1 MLEKE
6 RTSLPKIDFF
16 RHDASSKKSN
26 KSDLIE
32 SLTWVGIVGV
42 IFYFS
47 IHFMTPKET
56 IVHNIEKPVT
66 QQKISTQPSVKSKHT
81 IEDTAM
87 LIQTIS
93 NEISQKK
100 QDLELLNKY
109 QQYLLNQQKTISST
123 ELKDN
128 RILLQKNEIS
138 INKLE
143 KQIFNLNQQMIYPS
157 NVDKK
162 SQ

>member
-16 RHDASSKKSN
+16 RHDASSNKSN
-26 KSDLIE
+26 MFKSP
-32 SLTWVGIVGV
+32 TWVGIIGF
-42 IFYFS
+42 ILYFS
-47 IHFMTPKET
+47 IHFMIHKET
-56 IVHNIEKPVT
+56 IVHNIEKPFT
-66 QQKISTQPSVKSKHT
+66 QQKTSTQPSVKSKHT
-81 IEDTAM
+81 TQDAAM

-109 QQYLLNQQKTISST
+109 QQYLLSQQKTISST

-157 NVDKK
+157 HVDNK

>member
-16 RHDASSKKSN
+16 RHDASSNKSN
-26 KSDLIE
+26 TLK
-32 SLTWVGIVGV
+32 SLTWVGIVGFIV
-42 IFYFS
+42 YFS
-47 IHFMTPKET
+47 IHFMIPKET

-66 QQKISTQPSVKSKHT
+66 QQHISTQ
-81 IEDTAM
+81 DAAM

-109 QQYLLNQQKTISST
+109 QQYLLSQQKTISST

-157 NVDKK
+157 NVDLK

>member
-16 RHDASSKKSN
+16 RHDASSNKSN
-26 KSDLIE
+26 MFKSPTL
-32 SLTWVGIVGV
+32 VGIIGV
-42 IFYFS
+42 ILYFS
-47 IHFMTPKET
+47 IHFMTYKET
-56 IVHNIEKPVT
+56 IVYNIEKPFA
-66 QQKISTQPSVKSKHT
+66 QQKTSTQPSVKSKHT
-81 IEDTAM
+81 TKDSAM

-109 QQYLLNQQKTISST
+109 QQYLLSQQKTISST

-157 NVDKK
+157 HVDKK

>member
-16 RHDASSKKSN
+16 RHDASSNKSN
-26 KSDLIE
+26 MFKSPTL
-32 SLTWVGIVGV
+32 VGIIGV
-42 IFYFS
+42 ILYFS
-47 IHFMTPKET
+47 IHFMIHKET
-56 IVHNIEKPVT
+56 IVHNIEKPFA
-66 QQKISTQPSVKSKHT
+66 QQKTSTQPSVKSKHT
-81 IEDTAM
+81 TQDAAM

-157 NVDKK
+157 NVDLK

>member
-26 KSDLIE
+26 MFKSPTLI
-32 SLTWVGIVGV
+32 GIIGV
-42 IFYFS
+42 ILDFS
-47 IHFMTPKET
+47 IHFMIHKET
-56 IVHNIEKPVT
+56 IVHNIEKPFA
-66 QQKISTQPSVKSKHT
+66 QQKTSTQPSVKSKHT
-81 IEDTAM
+81 TQDAAM

-109 QQYLLNQQKTISST
+109 QQYLLSQQKTISST

-157 NVDKK
+157 NVDLK

>member
-6 RTSLPKIDFF
+6 RTSLNKIDFF
-16 RHDASSKKSN
+16 RHDESSN
-26 KSDLIE
+26 KSNMFKP
-32 SLTWVGIVGV
+32 LTWIGIVGV

-47 IHFMTPKET
+47 IHFMTPKEI

-66 QQKISTQPSVKSKHT
+66 QQQKSTQPSVKSNHT
-81 IEDTAM
+81 TQDTSM
-87 LIQTIS
+87 LLQTIS

-157 NVDKK
+157 SFDKK

>member
-16 RHDASSKKSN
+16 RHDASSNKSN
-26 KSDLIE
+26 MFKSP
-32 SLTWVGIVGV
+32 TWVGIIGV
-42 IFYFS
+42 ILYFS

-66 QQKISTQPSVKSKHT
+66 QQNISTQDAAMLQDAT
-81 IEDTAM
+81 M

-109 QQYLLNQQKTISST
+109 QQYLLSQQKTISST

-157 NVDKK
+157 HVDKK

>member
-26 KSDLIE
+26 MME
-32 SLTWVGIVGV
+32 SLTLIVIVGFIV
-42 IFYFS
+42 YLS
-47 IHFMTPKET
+47 INLMISKET

-66 QQKISTQPSVKSKHT
+66 QQKISTQPSVKSQNT
-81 IEDTAM
+81 TQDAAM

-109 QQYLLNQQKTISST
+109 QQYLLSQQKTISST

-157 NVDKK
+157 NFDKK

>member
-6 RTSLPKIDFF
+6 RTSLNKIDFF
-16 RHDASSKKSN
+16 RHDESSN
-26 KSDLIE
+26 KSNMFKP
-32 SLTWVGIVGV
+32 LTWIGIVGV

-47 IHFMTPKET
+47 IHFMIPKEI

-66 QQKISTQPSVKSKHT
+66 QQHISTQDAS
-81 IEDTAM
+81 M
-87 LIQTIS
+87 LLQTIS

-157 NVDKK
+157 SFDLK